1 MAAESKESSK
11 PMQNEFL
18 PLSTLSAKKRGY
30 VIKMAYVISKVA
42 DELKWFKHEKC
53 RKLNKWQEFAQF
65 QGIAASKKLR
75 KLRQPI
81 ANRCSNPSPM
91 GARRGQPGKAPPVDT
106 KVKPASFKE
115 VDIYITSQGIGAL
128 GGIGDI

>member
-11 PMQNEFL
+11 PTQNEFL
-18 PLSTLSAKKRGY
+18 PLPTLYAKKREY

-42 DELKWFKHEKC
+42 DELKWFKRQKC
-53 RKLNKWQEFAQF
+53 RKLNAWQEFAQF

-91 GARRGQPGKAPPVDT
+91 SARRGQPGKAPPVDAEA
-106 KVKPASFKE
+106 KPASFKE
-115 VDIYITSQGIGAL
+115 VDIYTTFQGIGAL
-128 GGIGDI
+128 SGIGDI